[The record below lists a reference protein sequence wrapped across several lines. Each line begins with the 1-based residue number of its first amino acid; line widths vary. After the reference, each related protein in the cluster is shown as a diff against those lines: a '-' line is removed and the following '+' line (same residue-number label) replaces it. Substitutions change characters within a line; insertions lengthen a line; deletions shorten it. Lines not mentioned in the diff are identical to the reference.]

1 MMEQALQIS
10 GGRSSQIEVRT
21 STKVLRSE
29 DAWQLG
35 RGRWSVWQKQGE
47 QEKHR

>member
-10 GGRSSQIEVRT
+10 GGRPSQIEGRT

-35 RGRWSVWQKQGE
+35 RGRRSVWQEQGE
-47 QEKHR
+47 QEGHR